1 MFNKLKDIYENNKK
15 IILFISSFILIVL
28 LLIVIVKVISNNK
41 VSSEITEEIIKTEI
55 ILFGPNKITLDL
67 NSEYEEPGFYAI
79 VNDQLE
85 TDKVEVISNL
95 NIHKE
100 GIYVITYILNDK
112 KITRTIEVVKKEE
125 VSSESFLT
133 FELNGNEEITLNIG
147 ESYLEPGF
155 YANDTK
161 LGDLTSKVIVSG
173 IVDTTKEG
181 SYTLTY
187 TLTNGKVSKELKRV
201 IKVIDNKLIINI
213 TLDKTNYTKDNVL
226 VTVNVSGNNYA
237 YVVLP
242 NNVIYKNKK
251 TTYSIEKNGTYIFK
265 AYRND
270 GSYEIKE
277 IVVSNID
284 KTKPTGTCIATLNEA
299 STTISVSANDNL
311 SGVKNY
317 IYYDN
322 TKLLQ
327 NTVSKTYTH
336 GISTSNKI
344 YVEIYDKVLN
354 SNKITCTIV
363 DNSALKT
370 ITPNTN
376 ENIIFKEETNTLKVY
391 VSKFDN
397 YYITRV
403 WARNPYTQL
412 NKYDSPEYG
421 VNLYRPKKLLED
433 AVLKYNLDNK
443 LLLGFNA
450 SGFYLKDTYDADSVS
465 KYSGY
470 NKTSVGTLVITNGKV
485 VRNVYNKAYKTWFIS
500 GIDKNNKFRIFTDLK
515 TSNSEEVK
523 TKKSWADEVINSGIR
538 NTFTFASPLIE
549 NGKRSTNLINMPS
562 PTIYKNRQAICQV
575 NKNNF
580 VLITGENLNREDLI
594 NTMLDLNCET
604 GTNLD
609 GGGSIALLYKSK
621 NSSNIETI
629 IGNNRSLTEVAYF
642 SEQ

>member
-1 MFNKLKDIYENNKK
+1 MLDNLKSIYEENKK
-15 IILFISSFILIVL
+15 VILFIVSLILIVL
-28 LLIVIVKVISNNK
+28 LLVIVVKVTSNNK
-41 VSSEITEEIIKTEI
+41 TPNIQSGEVIKTEI
-55 ILFGPNKITLDL
+55 VLFGDMRITLEVGE
-67 NSEYEEPGFYAI
+67 EYEEPGFYAI
-79 VNDQLE
+79 VNNQLKTE
-85 TDKVEVISNL
+85 DVKVINNVNT
-95 NIHKE
+95 NKE
-100 GIYVITYILNDK
+100 GIYTITYILNDK
-112 KITRTIEVVKKEE
+112 KVTREVEVVEKEE
-125 VSSESFLT
+125 DSVLT
-133 FELNGNEEITLNIG
+133 FSLNGDDIVTLDLG
-147 ESYLEPGF
+147 ESYVEPGF
-155 YANDTK
+155 YASDTK

-173 IVDTTKEG
+173 VVDTIKEG

-187 TLTNGKVSKELKRV
+187 TVTNGSISKELKRV
-201 IKVIDNKLIINI
+201 VRVVDNSLNINI
-213 TLDKTNYTKDNVL
+213 TLDKTTYTKDNVL
-226 VTVNVSGNNYA
+226 ATINITGNNYA
-237 YVVLP
+237 YLVLP
-242 NNVIYKNKK
+242 NNIISKNKK
-251 TTYSIEKNGTYIFK
+251 TTYTIEKNGTFIFK

-270 GSYEIKE
+270 GSYELKE
-277 IVVSNID
+277 IVVNNID
-284 KTKPTGTCIATLNEA
+284 KVKPTGACIATLNEA
-299 STTISVSANDNL
+299 STTITVSANDNL

-354 SNKITCTIV
+354 YNKITCTII
-363 DNSALKT
+363 DNSALKV
-370 ITPNTN
+370 ITPNTY
-376 ENIIFKEETNTLKVY
+376 ENIVFKEETNTLKVY
-391 VSKFDN
+391 ISKFNN

-421 VNLYRPKKLLED
+421 KTLYRPKKLLED
-433 AVLKYNLDNK
+433 AIDKYDLDNK

-470 NKTSVGTLVITNGKV
+470 DKTSVGTLVITNGKV
-485 VRNVYNKAYKTWFIS
+485 VRNVYNKAYKTWFIA
-500 GIDKNNKFRIFTDLK
+500 GIDKNNKLRLFTDSKASTTLEIK
-515 TSNSEEVK
+515 DKISWSEEVI
-523 TKKSWADEVINSGIR
+523 DSGIR
-538 NTFTFASPLIE
+538 NTYTFASPLIE
-549 NGKRSTNLINMPS
+549 NGKRSTNSINMPS
-562 PTIYKNRQAICQV
+562 STSYKNRQAICQV

-580 VLITGENLNREDLI
+580 VLITGEDLNREDLI
-594 NTMLDLNCET
+594 NIMLDLNCET

-621 NSSNIETI
+621 NSSSVETV